1 MEIDSSDLVFWP
13 GQAEFLSSESD
24 EVALITGAGYGKSH
38 VLGYKAVDIV
48 LRNQGWH
55 HGHTGADVNH
65 LRIALGA
72 PDKKFL
78 DKRSIPAVREAISV
92 IERMSGKRITAR
104 TGRGKDG
111 FFGGHHPRIE
121 FISAIDLDCYPLV
134 DESSAVAV
142 DLAAFLVDEVTMLKN
157 RNILHRI
164 RNRVRDER
172 RSLFM
177 QKAFV
182 GTPET
187 SHWFYDEFY
196 DEYGDVKANK
206 HVIRASSLENPFLP
220 DAWFESMKEAG
231 EVYVRQQVLGEWVRG
246 RSGERFADAFDMR
259 ADCIPMKVDPRNRK
273 YRFMIGIDPGYRTRS
288 RLVIWYNKSQDEF
301 WVVDEIVIKNN
312 TTEDS
317 AKQLASMG
325 YGRHNIQLIGCDVD
339 AAKNRSGKREID
351 TIKKILGK
359 TPRYRGGHHSLN
371 KESRLREDYIYK
383 LLKEERLK
391 INAKLIPRSSKT
403 HCLVNALRFYSHRS
417 FKNQEGEYVDK
428 PSQETMQKWK
438 HPIDALHYV
447 LLWTDRKGYK
457 PIQMAYSLTRSRD
470 PEERRSIMGFE

>member
-1 MEIDSSDLVFWP
+1 MEIESNDLVFWP
-13 GQAEFLSSESD
+13 GQAEFLQSTED

-92 IERMSGKRITAR
+92 IEQKSGKRLTAR

-121 FISAIDLDCYPLV
+121 FTSAIDLDCYPLV

-196 DEYGDVKANK
+196 DEFGEVKPRK
-206 HVIRASSLENPFLP
+206 HVINASSLENPFLP
-220 DAWFESMKEAG
+220 DSWFEAMKEAG
-231 EVYVRQQVLGEWVRG
+231 ETYVRQQVLGEWVRG
-246 RSGERFADAFDMR
+246 VSGERFADVFDVKTH
-259 ADCIPMKVDPRNRK
+259 CIPMNINPKNRR
-273 YRFMIGIDPGYRTRS
+273 YRFMIGIDPGYRTGS
-288 RLVIWYNKSQDEF
+288 WLVLWHNQAQGEF
-301 WVVDEIVIKNN
+301 WVVDEIVIKNK
-312 TTEDS
+312 TTEQA
-317 AKQLASMG
+317 AKELALKG
-325 YGRHNIQLIGCDVD
+325 YGRHNVSLIGCDAD
-339 AAKNRSGKREID
+339 ASKNRSGVREID
-351 TIKKILGK
+351 TIKKILGR
-359 TPRYRGGHHSLN
+359 TPRYRGGHFNLN
-371 KESRLREDYIYK
+371 KKSRIREDYIHK
-383 LLKEERLK
+383 LLSEERIK
-391 INAKLIPRSSKT
+391 INSRLIPRSSKT
-403 HCLVNALRFYSHRS
+403 HCLVNS
-417 FKNQEGEYVDK
+417 FKYYSNRVFKSEEGEYVDK
-428 PSQETMQKWK
+428 PSLETVQKWK

-447 LLWTDRKGYK
+447 LIWADRKGYK
-457 PIQMAYSLTRSRD
+457 PIQMASMLSSTRD
-470 PEERRSIMGFE
+470 PEERRSIMGLD